1 MGVYVD
7 NMRAGFGRMTMCHMI
22 ADSRAELDEMADKI
36 GVQRKWIQHEGT
48 HLEHYDVCLSKRNLA
63 VQHGA
68 VLLTMRELGL
78 RIRAKRLSRSAQA
91 VNAGATTL
99 EQGATESAQESSSS

>member
-1 MGVYVD
+1 MAVYVD

-22 ADSRAELDEMADKI
+22 ADSRTELDAMADAI

-63 VQHGA
+63 VSHGA
-68 VLLTMRELGL
+68 VLLAMRELGM
-78 RIRAKRLSRSAQA
+78 RIRAKRL
-91 VNAGATTL
+91 
-99 EQGATESAQESSSS
+99 EQPPRDEP